1 VLWQAVIKFIIV
13 QIQQL
18 IVWRLLSLVKQVLN
32 NTWIK
37 SSAKLVK
44 YVSPVKI
51 QTWHKLSII
60 LHAWFKKFAETD
72 SLPTTSFKISKKL
85 AWCKKL
91 SAHSSVIRLIDLI
104 AEYWTN
110 LESSLRRDTNFTNEA
125 STNCC
130 FLSSAVPIKNEANAL
145 ILACLYL
152 GLVWSIVL
160 DVKSRTNF

>member
-1 VLWQAVIKFIIV
+1 MKNEEYSFYLLSLSNWEMLPKFVNTNSIYFLHTSVLWQAVIKFIIV

-72 SLPTTSFKISKKL
+72 SFPTTSFKISKKL

-110 LESSLRRDTNFTNEA
+110 LD
-125 STNCC
+125 
-130 FLSSAVPIKNEANAL
+130 
-145 ILACLYL
+145 
-152 GLVWSIVL
+152 
-160 DVKSRTNF
+160 